1 MCDNNVDDNQPT
13 SPDNLGNLGKLR
25 EDLGN
30 TYPEVETIENKGVEN
45 NLGNLGK
52 GIPNLPRKEAES
64 LKTGEEWS
72 EPSLEGGYVPE
83 VSRAYPQ
90 ESCDVEPVGGTDLG
104 NNLGKPFPNF
114 PEVPEVCDSS
124 AQVVTVIE
132 DAIAPI
138 PVEQVDSTSA
148 DDSEE
153 VITSQPQRTWAWS
166 RKTGECL
173 GQVLHDG
180 GNRLKI
186 RRSGEPASRAKW
198 HERNQITFEN
208 PTVSALSLNTSPTTP
223 AQWED
228 DQQFLEEF
236 DD

>member
-1 MCDNNVDDNQPT
+1 M
-13 SPDNLGNLGKLR
+13 
-25 EDLGN
+25 
-30 TYPEVETIENKGVEN
+30 
-45 NLGNLGK
+45 
-52 GIPNLPRKEAES
+52 GIPNLSGEESES
-64 LKTGEEWS
+64 LNAGGEAS
-72 EPSLEGGYVPE
+72 ELSLEGGYVPE
-83 VSRAYPQ
+83 VSRSTPQ
-90 ESCDVEPVGGTDLG
+90 ESCDVEPVGEKDLG

-114 PEVPEVCDSS
+114 PEVPEVSDSS
-124 AQVVTVIE
+124 TQVVTVIE
-132 DAIAPI
+132 DAIVPT

-153 VITSQPQRTWAWS
+153 VIASQPQGTWAWS